1 MNVSAFFPLNCFLLS
16 KINVIGLFSESK
28 HTDSQ
33 KAKTK
38 IKKQQKTTK
47 LIPNYLD
54 LLNKK
59 NKTESDTFCF
69 LVF

>member
-1 MNVSAFFPLNCFLLS
+1 M
-16 KINVIGLFSESK
+16 FSESK

-59 NKTESDTFCF
+59 KTESDTFCF

>member
-1 MNVSAFFPLNCFLLS
+1 MNVSAFFPENCLI

-47 LIPNYLD
+47 LIPTYLD

-59 NKTESDTFCF
+59 KKQNLTPF
-69 LVF
+69 VFWFFE